1 MYELLLC
8 YGAPACIVCSART
21 CGVPNEIIFRFGKAI
36 RALLRFVAAATLCEA
51 LTEHSDIPPLGLGK
65 QNKAA
70 IDANDF

>member
-1 MYELLLC
+1 M
-8 YGAPACIVCSART
+8 
-21 CGVPNEIIFRFGKAI
+21 PNEIIFRFGKAI